1 VEELAM
7 NRTSENRSRRPVTF
21 GVTRG
26 ARRLVHCLVHRTYRQ
41 RPVVAGDERPVPLV
55 ATLVVAVVLAQGLL
69 ASPGLTAPGDLL
81 WWFQGVENINSIV
94 QTDDIDGDTTPDIAV
109 ESYDA
114 GVPAGEPNLSLLS
127 GSTGVPIWQVRT
139 QSGPSNS
146 GGYEDDCLHLGG
158 DMSADGIPDLLLGTA
173 WGGRSAMGID
183 VTSGAQLWIFDTY
196 IHTPPS
202 PPESGWVYTIHPVP
216 DLTGDGVDDAI
227 FGAGSDNNGAYAVS
241 GADGS
246 VIFRLYAGDAI
257 VSSATLGD
265 VTGDGLAEMVYGG
278 GDFETRVFCISG
290 ASVGGANP
298 VWQTDVGEGTQYMV
312 PFVDVDGDGHPE
324 VLAGTW
330 DYEVVCLSGADGSIV
345 WTRSLGVGNVVMQLA
360 VLDDV
365 DFDNAADIAVGSW
378 SNSATVISGKT
389 GTVIWY
395 GLTGGDVWAV
405 DGIDDVTGDGRSDVV
420 AGSFDG
426 RAYVFDG
433 VTGDPLWSYL
443 AGDKVMSVRGV
454 SDLSGNG
461 VPDVVAGTQYLS
473 GSGGRVYALEGND
486 ATPVEAP
493 VVAARVNGT
502 VIELTWES
510 NWALPGTVYNVYR
523 RERPA
528 STVVGDGRE
537 GALPGA
543 VPTANDALALH
554 KAAIAGS
561 DLPRHERLALAL
573 ALATDDGFVR
583 LNASPI
589 AANGAAA
596 RYIDATAEA
605 GATYEYRIGYIE
617 PEGPERFLHEVVVTR
632 PAGQRPAI
640 LAIRPVGAVGTPRTL
655 QVALP
660 PDLEGEYSVGLFS
673 VDGRR
678 VCVLESGRLTGEA
691 TALEVPWDGRDA
703 QGGRLASGVY
713 IAEVVVAGLDRPA
726 RAMSKVLWLR

>member
-1 VEELAM
+1 M
-7 NRTSENRSRRPVTF
+7 TRISESSPRSVSRSVARDACRDARHLTDRAAGCRATNAIAAAARP
-21 GVTRG
+21 
-26 ARRLVHCLVHRTYRQ
+26 AL
-41 RPVVAGDERPVPLV
+41 LV
-55 ATLVVAVVLAQGLL
+55 AALLAQSLL
-69 ASPGLTAPGDLL
+69 ATPGAAAPGDLL
-81 WWFQGVENINSIV
+81 WWFQGVENINSMV
-94 QTDDIDGDTTPDIAV
+94 EVGDIDGDTTPDIAV

-127 GSTGVPIWQVRT
+127 GTTGVPIWQVRT

-146 GGYEDDCLHLGG
+146 GGYEDDCLHLGD
-158 DMSADGIPDLLLGTA
+158 DMSGDGIPDLLLGTA

-196 IHTPPS
+196 IDTPPS

-216 DLTGDGVDDAI
+216 DLTGDGIDDAI

-265 VTGDGLAEMVYGG
+265 VTGDGLSEVVYGG

-290 ASVGGANP
+290 ASVGIANP
-298 VWQTDVGEGTQYMV
+298 VWETDVGDGTQYMV
-312 PFVDVDGDGHPE
+312 PFIDVDGDGLPE
-324 VLAGTW
+324 VLVGTW
-330 DYEVVCLSGADGSIV
+330 NYEVVCLSGADGSIV
-345 WTRSLGVGNVVMQLA
+345 WTRSLGTGNVIMQLA

-378 SNSATVISGKT
+378 SNSATVLSGKT

-405 DGIDDVTGDGRSDVV
+405 DGTEDVTGDGRSDVV

-426 RAYVFDG
+426 RAYLFDG
-433 VTGDPLWSYL
+433 VTGDPLWSYV

-493 VVAARVNGT
+493 VVDARVARS
-502 VIELTWES
+502 VIEITWEAD
-510 NWALPGTVYNVYR
+510 WALPGTVYNVYR
-523 RERPA
+523 REQTAAP
-528 STVVGDGRE
+528 GDVERAPE
-537 GALPGA
+537 AMPGA
-543 VPTANDALALH
+543 DGALALQ
-554 KAAIAGS
+554 KAAIARSG
-561 DLPRHERLALAL
+561 LPRHERLALAL
-573 ALATDDGFVR
+573 ALAADDGFVR
-583 LNASPI
+583 LNDAPI
-589 AANGAAA
+589 TATGPTAGFV
-596 RYIDATAEA
+596 DATAEA
-605 GATYEYRIGYIE
+605 GGTYAYRIGYTE
-617 PEGPERFLHEVVVTR
+617 PGGPERFLQEVVVTR
-632 PAGQRPAI
+632 PAGQTPSF
-640 LAIRPVGAVGTPRTL
+640 LAIEPVGVAGAPRTL
-655 QVALP
+655 RVALP
-660 PDLEGEYSVGLFS
+660 PGMRGDYSVGLFG

-678 VCVLESGRLTGEA
+678 VRVLESGRLSGE
-691 TALEVPWDGRDA
+691 TSALEVAWDGRD
-703 QGGRLASGVY
+703 QHGGRLASGIY
-713 IAEVVVAGLDRPA
+713 IAEVAVSGAGRAA
-726 RAMSKVLWLR
+726 RATSKVLWLH